1 MPAPSAYAARLRA
14 SVKRPGKGEGG
25 RGAATVEEVTTR
37 GLSLTPPEG
46 QVMLE
51 PRYDVRLPARPAH
64 PHRDRPPSGSRVG
77 RMGRQAAPRQWRFLR
92 SARCVL
98 PVCRLD
104 AGARRRRRGGP
115 DLRARASSRGGG
127 GGAAPRPVAGPR
139 RGHPP
144 RPAVVRPAAPFLLL
158 RGGSPPPRT
167 APAPGL
173 FPPPQP

>member
-77 RMGRQAAPRQWRFLR
+77 RVGRQAAPRQWRLLR

-98 PVCRLD
+98 PVCRRD
-104 AGARRRRRGGP
+104 AGARRGRHGGP
-115 DLRARASSRGGG
+115 DLRARAPSRRGGDR
-127 GGAAPRPVAGPR
+127 AADRPVAGPF
-139 RGHPP
+139 RGHPAC
-144 RPAVVRPAAPFLLL
+144 PAVAQPAGPFLLL
-158 RGGSPPPRT
+158 PRAVAARGVATTLGLT
-167 APAPGL
+167 PA
-173 FPPPQP
+173 